1 MKTIKFY
8 FGKKAAG
15 VFGMENPDIIDIE
28 IKDEIA
34 VLTVEKLT
42 GNNPPR
48 WVIVEGKNKTI
59 YVNTQNILWFEIV
72 DVLEFTRKP
81 EEHGHIADISKIA
94 PIGTTD
100 KTEAADE

>member
-8 FGKKAAG
+8 FGKKSAG
-15 VFGMENPDIIDIE
+15 VLGMENPDIIDIE

-48 WVIVEGKNKTI
+48 WVIVGGKNKTI

-72 DVLEFTRKP
+72 DKP
-81 EEHGHIADISKIA
+81 EPATEPEGHAHIVDLSKIA
-94 PIGTTD
+94 PIGTND